1 MKSKIFYVGIIT
13 LFSCA
18 SAFAQLMLPRD
29 SQRAEVVQTVG
40 DTKVSIVYH
49 RPNIKGRKVWGD
61 APETS
66 ANQVKTLDGS
76 TMNDKEAVL
85 VTYGHVWRTG
95 ANENT
100 TFETTNDI
108 TINGQMLPAGKYGLH
123 SIPNKDEWTL
133 IFSKVNNAWGSFNY
147 DAGKDQL
154 RVMAK
159 PQTGEFQETLSLDL
173 ENIKPT
179 TAEFVVRW
187 ASVRIPFKI
196 DVGDVQG
203 RTLAEIRNQVN
214 SLKDGDFRTPVQGA
228 GWVLDSKLAGSYP
241 EALMWV
247 DKSLA
252 IRETTGGLSMK
263 AQLLAASGKKADAIK
278 TLEKAIQLGKSVVPP
293 ANTSN
298 MEKMLADWKAGK

>member
-1 MKSKIFYVGIIT
+1 MKLRVLNIGIIT
-13 LFSCA
+13 IVFCA
-18 SAFAQLMLPRD
+18 GAFAQLMLPRD

-61 APETS
+61 APDS
-66 ANQVKTLDGS
+66 AANQTKTLDGS
-76 TMNDKEAVL
+76 TMNDKEAAL

-100 TFETTNDI
+100 TFEITNDV
-108 TINGQMLPAGKYGLH
+108 TINGQKLPAGKYGLH

-133 IFSKVNNAWGSFNY
+133 IFSKVNNSWGSFSY
-147 DAGKDQL
+147 DASKDQL
-154 RVMAK
+154 RVTAK

-179 TAEFVVRW
+179 TAEFVIRW
-187 ASVRIPFKI
+187 ANVRVPFKL

-203 RTLAEIRNQVN
+203 RTLAEIRKQVG

-228 GWVLDSKLAGSYP
+228 GWVLDSKLSAVYP
-241 EALMWV
+241 EAITWV

-252 IRETTGGLSMK
+252 VRETAGGLSLK
-263 AQLLAASGKKADAIK
+263 AQLLAASGKKSDAV
-278 TLEKAIQLGKSVVPP
+278 TTMEKAIQLGKSATPP